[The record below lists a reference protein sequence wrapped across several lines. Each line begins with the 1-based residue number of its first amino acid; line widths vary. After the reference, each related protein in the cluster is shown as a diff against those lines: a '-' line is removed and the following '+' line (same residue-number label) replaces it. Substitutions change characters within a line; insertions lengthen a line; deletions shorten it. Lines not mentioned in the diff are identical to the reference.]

1 MSVGRRI
8 AGLVKRGRSEE
19 LEPETAEPVETA
31 PVQEPE
37 PAEPEVVV
45 NERSA
50 RALLAR
56 GTPPLPAESP
66 KPPRRRRLERPPEPA
81 LPEPEPAPAVA
92 TPARTWNLWEL
103 ERAVRVADDQE
114 RQEEWSALFI
124 HLREFANADG
134 DLPVEFDALVRE
146 SFAGVLER
154 EPEAAPS

>member
-8 AGLVKRGRSEE
+8 AGLVKRGRSED
-19 LEPETAEPVETA
+19 LEPETAEVIETA
-31 PVQEPE
+31 PAQKPD

-50 RALLAR
+50 RALLAS

-66 KPPRRRRLERPPEPA
+66 KLSRRRPLERRPEPA
-81 LPEPEPAPAVA
+81 RVEPSPAAPTA
-92 TPARTWNLWEL
+92 PARTWNLWEL
-103 ERAVRVADDQE
+103 ERAVRVADDQT